1 MRVPLSWLGEF
12 VDLAPGTTP
21 EDVHAALV
29 SVGLEEEDIH
39 RFEVSGPIVVG
50 EVLEFV
56 SEEQTNGKTINWCQV
71 RVAPGDELAADGGP
85 AIHGIVCGAHNFAVG
100 DKVVVTLPGA
110 SLPGPFPIAARKTY
124 GHVSDG
130 MIASA
135 RELGLGDEHDGIL
148 LLSSLGI
155 DAPVGT
161 DAIALLGLDD
171 SAVEINVTPDRGYA
185 FSIRGVA
192 REYSHATGV
201 PFRDPALA
209 LTVVAPV
216 TRFPVTIDDQAP
228 IRDRTGATVF
238 VTRVVRGVDPT
249 RPTPAWM
256 IARLGLVGIRSI
268 SLVVDVTNYVMFEL
282 GQPLHGY
289 DLDKLTGGIIVR
301 RATHGEKFTTLDAV
315 TRTLHV
321 EDLLITDESGPIGLA
336 GVMGGAST
344 EISATTVNVLVEA
357 ANFDPVSIARSA
369 RRHKLPSEASKRF
382 ERGVD
387 SRVAAVAAARVVQLL
402 VDLAGGVADDL
413 GSVYD
418 EAVEPQ
424 PILLP
429 TGFVSG
435 LIGLAYT
442 GDEVRKALVD
452 IGAALEEADGDL
464 QVTPPT
470 WRPDLTDKWTLA
482 EEVARILGYDRI
494 PSVLPVAPPGR
505 GLTRTQTLRRTV
517 AQTLASTGHTEVL
530 TYPFVS
536 ERANNLF
543 GVAVT
548 GVVLAGE
555 TDADASVAEEGAASA
570 VPVSGPVVGPV
581 SVPVIVPVSVPQM
594 KVANPLDGEAPFLR
608 TSMLPGLLHIAHRN
622 RSRGLVDVAIYEQ
635 GLVFR
640 PEAGVTYGTSVLPT
654 GAARP
659 SVEAEAAL
667 NAGIVPQPL
676 LVGVVL
682 VGNDVRHQP
691 GLPAVAAGW
700 QSALAAV
707 QQVAL
712 AAGVRIDVR
721 QGLHPAMHP
730 GRTAELF
737 VTVPGAATSDAAST
751 VPASTVSASTVPAST
766 VPASVVSASMV
777 PASTVSAFTVSVG
790 FAGELL
796 PAVADDYDLP
806 AVVAVAEINLAVVFA
821 LADGARTVTPIRTMP
836 AATQDLSLVV
846 AASVPAAT
854 LRAAIAEG
862 AGDLLESIELV
873 DDYRGAGVDP
883 GHKSLTFALRFRGEE
898 RTLTAAEA
906 SAARLS
912 GVALAAARFGA
923 TLRE

>member
-56 SEEQTNGKTINWCQV
+56 GEEQTNGKTINWCQV
-71 RVAPGDELAADGGP
+71 RVAPDGELAADGGP

-110 SLPGPFPIAARKTY
+110 SLPGPFPIAARNTY
-124 GHVSDG
+124 GHISDG

-148 LLSSLGI
+148 RLASLGI

-209 LTVVAPV
+209 VTVVAPV

-228 IRDRTGATVF
+228 IRGRAGATVF

-249 RPTPAWM
+249 RPTPVWM

-282 GQPLHGY
+282 GQPVHGY
-289 DLDKLTGGIIVR
+289 DLDKLQGGIIVR
-301 RATHGEKFTTLDAV
+301 RATADEKFTTLDAA
-315 TRTLHV
+315 TRTLSV

-344 EISATTVNVLVEA
+344 EISSATVNVLVEA

-387 SRVAAVAAARVVQLL
+387 PRVAAVAAARVVQLL
-402 VDLAGGVADDL
+402 VELAGGVAVDL

-418 EAVEPQ
+418 EAPDPQ

-435 LIGLAYT
+435 LIGLSYT
-442 GDEVRKALVD
+442 GDEVRDALVQ
-452 IGAALEEADGDL
+452 IGAFLEEADGDL
-464 QVTPPT
+464 QVTPPS

-482 EEVARILGYDRI
+482 EEVARIVGYDRI

-505 GLTRTQTLRRTV
+505 GLTLTQTLRRTV
-517 AQTLASTGHTEVL
+517 AQTLAATGHTEVL
-530 TYPFVS
+530 AYPFVS

-543 GVAVT
+543 GAAVT
-548 GVVLAGE
+548 STQVDV
-555 TDADASVAEEGAASA
+555 DVADAGAASA
-570 VPVSGPVVGPV
+570 A
-581 SVPVIVPVSVPQM
+581 PVSVPQI

-608 TSMLPGLLHIAHRN
+608 TSILPGMLQIAHRN

-635 GLVFR
+635 GPVFR
-640 PEAGVTYGTSVLPT
+640 PEVGVSYGTAVLPA
-654 GAARP
+654 GAERP
-659 SVEAEAAL
+659 SAAAEASL

-676 LVGVVL
+676 MVGVVL

-691 GLPAVAAGW
+691 GLAAVAAGW

-712 AAGVRIDVR
+712 ATGVRIEVR
-721 QGLHPAMHP
+721 QGQHPAMHP

-737 VTVPGAATSDAAST
+737 VTVPNAAASGASSAAAS
-751 VPASTVSASTVPAST
+751 ASTVSAG
-766 VPASVVSASMV
+766 M
-777 PASTVSAFTVSVG
+777 VSVG

-796 PAVADDYDLP
+796 PVVADDYDLP
-806 AVVAVAEINLAVVFA
+806 AVVAVAEINLALVFA
-821 LADGARTVTPIRTMP
+821 QAGVDLTVTPIRTMP

-846 AASVPAAT
+846 SASIPAAD
-854 LRAAIAEG
+854 LRAAVAEG
-862 AGDLLESIELV
+862 AGDLLESIDLI
-873 DDYRGAGVDP
+873 DDYRGAGVEP
-883 GHKSLTFALRFRGEE
+883 GQKSLTYALRFRGEE
-898 RTLTAAEA
+898 RTLTAVEA
-906 SAARLS
+906 SAARLA
-912 GVALAAARFGA
+912 GVALAGDRFGA